1 MDNLPIE
8 VNGTFSFCGY
18 NITNMLVKQIFTVR
32 FIHFAKKTIKKL
44 LAQGKKKKHKEC
56 FV

>member
-1 MDNLPIE
+1 MDNLPIV

-44 LAQGKKKKHKEC
+44 LAQGKKKT
-56 FV
+56 